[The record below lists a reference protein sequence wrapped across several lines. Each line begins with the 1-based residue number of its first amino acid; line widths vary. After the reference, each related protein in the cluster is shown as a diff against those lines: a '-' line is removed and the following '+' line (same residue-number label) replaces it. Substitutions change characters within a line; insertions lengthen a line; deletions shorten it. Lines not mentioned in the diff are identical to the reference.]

1 MSAKKK
7 SFFIQTLDY
16 LAVIRPTLLFPVWTL
31 LLLGHYRS
39 ADLSGAWSSN
49 PRLLNFAIVLT
60 PCLEITETILLFSML
75 MGAVYI
81 VNQIADAPTD
91 NLNDKLYL
99 VAQGYVDV
107 KSLIIEAALL
117 TIGSIILSS
126 YWFRNVRF
134 YLPLIITS
142 IILGWIY
149 SVPPVRLK
157 SRPILDLLANSIG
170 YGTIAFSLGWISV
183 ANPSL
188 RSRTC
193 FSIQTLSNSLPYLLC
208 VGATFINTTLPDIKG
223 DQANND
229 ITTGVFLGAKRASVL
244 SVIFLIF
251 AILSSIFSGDW
262 VALIAVSISLP
273 FFVYAAA
280 RPKINVILLT
290 NKVGIL
296 ILSLVTCVLIPS
308 YFLLLVG
315 TTIAVK
321 LYYLVRFG
329 VKYPF

>member
-1 MSAKKK
+1 MYAEKK
-7 SFFIQTLDY
+7 SFFFQTLDY

-31 LLLGHYRS
+31 LLLGYYRS
-39 ADLSGAWSSN
+39 ADLSGALLSN
-49 PRLLNFAIVLT
+49 PHLLNFAIILT
-60 PCLEITETILLFSML
+60 PCLKITETILLFSML

-81 VNQIADAPTD
+81 VNQIADAETD

-107 KSLIIEAALL
+107 KILIIETALL
-117 TIGSIILSS
+117 TIGSIVLSS
-126 YWFRNVRF
+126 YCFRNVRF

-142 IILGWIY
+142 MILGWIY

-157 SRPILDLLANSIG
+157 GRPILDLLANSIG

-183 ANPSL
+183 AN
-188 RSRTC
+188 

-251 AILSSIFSGDW
+251 AILSSIFSGDF
-262 VALIAVSISLP
+262 VALIATSLSLP
-273 FFVYAAA
+273 FFVYAAV
-280 RPKINVILLT
+280 RPKISVILLT
-290 NKVGIL
+290 NKIGIL